1 MDAAMTTRE
10 PLDASRFFAPGER
23 SLAVMLQAQATKYG
37 AKPLVQA
44 GEWSW
49 SFAEVPELAARSAGR
64 LQAAGVAPG
73 DRVALICENR
83 PEFIETFLGVAWLGA
98 ILVPINTAS
107 RGLQLRHILENSGA
121 RLLVIEA
128 ALLGALEH
136 VDLATL
142 PLETIWTIDF
152 LPSEAGEVA
161 RRAGGVMNP
170 SPAAHDPSA
179 REDAGTSPRAKRVG
193 RGAELQPKPALG
205 EAIAAAPTRPSDT
218 LAILYT
224 SGTTGPS
231 KGVCCPHAQFFWW
244 GVNTAH
250 LLGVDADD
258 ILCTTLPLF
267 HTNALNTFFQALITG
282 ATAIFESRFS
292 ASAFFSTLA
301 ARRATVTYLLGAM
314 VPILL
319 SREAEPAEQAH
330 RTRIALAPGVPGHF
344 HAEFTRRT
352 GIAILDGYGS
362 TETNFVIGS
371 PIAEC
376 KPGTMGRL
384 FEGFYARV
392 VDAEDNEVPDGTPG
406 ELMLR
411 AAAPFA
417 FATGYFGTPEK
428 TVEAWRNLWF
438 HTGDRVVREPDGYYK
453 FVDRLKDAIR
463 RRGENVSSFEVEQV
477 LLSHPEIA
485 TAAAYPVRSELAED
499 EVMAAIVRQ
508 SGSALDEVAI
518 IRFCE
523 TRMPYFAVPRF
534 LEFVDV
540 LPATENGKIQKYKL
554 RERGITDRTWDRE
567 AAGITVKRR

>member
-1 MDAAMTTRE
+1 MMRE
-10 PLDASRFFAPGER
+10 PLDAGRLFAPAER
-23 SLAVMLQAQATKYG
+23 SLAVMLQARAKKFG
-37 AKPLVQA
+37 AKKLAQS
-44 GEWSW
+44 GGRSW
-49 SFAEVPELAARSAGR
+49 SFAEAADLAARSAGR
-64 LQAAGVAPG
+64 LRAAGIEQG

-83 PEFIETFLGVAWLGA
+83 PEFIEIFLGAAWLGA

-121 RLLVIEA
+121 RLIVIEA

-136 VDLATL
+136 VG
-142 PLETIWTIDF
+142 LETLKVEAIWLIDL
-152 LPSEAGEVA
+152 LPSEAGKVSA
-161 RRAGGVMNP
+161 SYADGGVMGI
-170 SPAAHDPSA
+170 STGADDPAPPAG
-179 REDAGTSPRAKRVG
+179 AGTSPHASRVG
-193 RGAELQPKPALG
+193 RKSPIAEPLPGL
-205 EAIAAAPTRPSDT
+205 AAPVEPAPTRPSDT

-250 LLGVDADD
+250 LLGVREDD
-258 ILCTTLPLF
+258 VLCTPLPLF
-267 HTNALNTFFQALITG
+267 HTNALNTFFQAMITG

-292 ASAFFSTLA
+292 ASGFFATLA
-301 ARRATVTYLLGAM
+301 ERQATVTYLLGAM

-319 SREAEPAEQAH
+319 SRSPSEEEHGH
-330 RTRIALAPGVPGHF
+330 RVRIALAPGVPGHF
-344 HAEFTRRT
+344 HGEFTRRT
-352 GIAILDGYGS
+352 GIALLDGYGS

-376 KPGTMGRL
+376 RPGTMGRI
-384 FEGFYARV
+384 FEGFSARV
-392 VDAEDNEVPDGTPG
+392 VDEDDNEVPDGTPG

-411 AAAPFA
+411 AEAPFA

-438 HTGDRVVREPDGYYK
+438 HSGDRVIREPDGYYK

-463 RRGENVSSFEVEQV
+463 RRGENISSFEVEQV

-485 TAAAYPVRSELAED
+485 TAAAFPVRSELAED

-508 SGSALDEVAI
+508 PGSALDEVSI

-554 RERGITDRTWDRE
+554 RDRGITQRTWDRE

>member
-1 MDAAMTTRE
+1 MTERE
-10 PLDASRFFAPGER
+10 PLDAGRLFAPGER
-23 SLAVMLQAQATKYG
+23 SLAVMLQAQARKYG
-37 AKPLVQA
+37 AKALVQA
-44 GEWSW
+44 GDQSW
-49 SFAEVPELAARSAGR
+49 TFAEAPELAARSAGR
-64 LQAAGVAPG
+64 LHAAGLRPG

-83 PEFIETFLGVAWLGA
+83 PEFIELFLGCAWLGA
-98 ILVPINTAS
+98 SLVPINTAS

-136 VDLATL
+136 VDLPTL
-142 PLETIWTIDF
+142 PLEAVWCIDR
-152 LPSEAGEVA
+152 PSEGV
-161 RRAGGVMNP
+161 RA
-170 SPAAHDPSA
+170 PALVRP
-179 REDAGTSPRAKRVG
+179 
-193 RGAELQPKPALG
+193 LPALG
-205 EAIAAAPTRPSDT
+205 EALPAAQTQPGDT

-244 GVNTAH
+244 GLNTSH
-250 LLGVDADD
+250 LLGVGADD
-258 ILCTTLPLF
+258 VLCTTLPLF

-282 ATAIFESRFS
+282 AIAIFENRFS
-292 ASAFFSTLA
+292 ASAFWPMLA

-319 SREAEPAEQAH
+319 SREAGPEERGH

-344 HAEFTRRT
+344 HAEFTQRT
-352 GIAILDGYGS
+352 GMGLLDGYGS
-362 TETNFVIGS
+362 TETNFVIGTG
-371 PIAEC
+371 IADQ
-376 KPGTMGRL
+376 KPGAMGRL
-384 FEGFYARV
+384 FEGFTARV
-392 VDAEDNEVPDGTPG
+392 VDSDDNAVPDGAPG
-406 ELMLR
+406 ELVLR
-411 AAAPFA
+411 AEAPFA
-417 FATGYFGTPEK
+417 FATGYFGAPEK

-438 HTGDRVVREPDGYYK
+438 HTGDRVIREADGYFK

-463 RRGENVSSFEVEQV
+463 RRGENISSFEVEQV
-477 LLSHPEIA
+477 LLSHPEIG

-508 SGSALDEVAI
+508 PGSALDEVAV

-534 LEFVDV
+534 LEFVDQ

-554 RERGITDRTWDRE
+554 RDRGITDRTWDRE
-567 AAGITVKRR
+567 AAGITVRRR

>member
-1 MDAAMTTRE
+1 
-10 PLDASRFFAPGER
+10 
-23 SLAVMLQAQATKYG
+23 
-37 AKPLVQA
+37 
-44 GEWSW
+44 
-49 SFAEVPELAARSAGR
+49 
-64 LQAAGVAPG
+64 
-73 DRVALICENR
+73 
-83 PEFIETFLGVAWLGA
+83 
-98 ILVPINTAS
+98 
-107 RGLQLRHILENSGA
+107 
-121 RLLVIEA
+121 
-128 ALLGALEH
+128 
-136 VDLATL
+136 
-142 PLETIWTIDF
+142 
-152 LPSEAGEVA
+152 
-161 RRAGGVMNP
+161 
-170 SPAAHDPSA
+170 
-179 REDAGTSPRAKRVG
+179 
-193 RGAELQPKPALG
+193 
-205 EAIAAAPTRPSDT
+205 
-218 LAILYT
+218 
-224 SGTTGPS
+224 
-231 KGVCCPHAQFFWW
+231 
-244 GVNTAH
+244 
-250 LLGVDADD
+250 
-258 ILCTTLPLF
+258 
-267 HTNALNTFFQALITG
+267 
-282 ATAIFESRFS
+282 
-292 ASAFFSTLA
+292 FSTLA

-319 SREAEPAEQAH
+319 SRVAEPAEQAH

-344 HAEFTRRT
+344 HAEFTKRT

-384 FEGFYARV
+384 FEGFAARV

-411 AAAPFA
+411 AEAPFA

-438 HTGDRVVREPDGYYK
+438 HTGDRVVREADGYYK

-508 SGSALDEVAI
+508 PGSALDEVAI

-540 LPATENGKIQKYKL
+540 LPTTENGKIQKYKL

>member
-10 PLDASRFFAPGER
+10 PLDAGRFFAPADR
-23 SLAVMLQAQATKYG
+23 SVAVMLQAQARKFG

-44 GEWSW
+44 GETSW
-49 SFAEVPELAARSAGR
+49 SFVEALDLAARSAGR
-64 LQAAGVAPG
+64 LGAAGVGQG

-83 PEFIETFLGVAWLGA
+83 PEFIEIFLGAAWLGA

-121 RLLVIEA
+121 KLLVLEA

-142 PLETIWTIDF
+142 PLETIWVIDW
-152 LPSEAGEVA
+152 PAGAPTPPIA
-161 RRAGGVMNP
+161 RP
-170 SPAAHDPSA
+170 
-179 REDAGTSPRAKRVG
+179 
-193 RGAELQPKPALG
+193 LPALG
-205 EAIAAAPTRPSDT
+205 EAVAAASVRPSDT

-250 LLGVDADD
+250 LLGVGGDD
-258 ILCTTLPLF
+258 VLCTTLPLF

-292 ASAFFSTLA
+292 ASAFFTTLA

-319 SREAEPAEQAH
+319 SREAEPAEQGH

-344 HAEFTRRT
+344 HADFTRRT
-352 GIAILDGYGS
+352 GIALLDGYGS

-384 FEGFYARV
+384 FEGFAARV
-392 VDAEDNEVPDGTPG
+392 VDDEDNEVPDGTPG

-411 AAAPFA
+411 AEAPFA

-438 HTGDRVVREPDGYYK
+438 HSGDRVIREPDGYYK

-477 LLSHPEIA
+477 LLSHPEIS

-499 EVMAAIVRQ
+499 EVMASIVRQ
-508 SGSALDEVAI
+508 PGSALDEVSI